1 MSGAYSTQNNLLLNK
16 LNDFYADFTRLDR
29 MLAIINGESKTSLRI
44 VDWFVTNYAKKN
56 FTVYNF
62 TTLIEFIQSF

>member
-56 FTVYNF
+56 
-62 TTLIEFIQSF
+62 

>member
-1 MSGAYSTQNNLLLNK
+1 MSGGYSTQNNLLLNK

-29 MLAIINGESKTSLRI
+29 MLAIINGESKISLRI
-44 VDWFVTNYAKKN
+44 VDWFVTNFAKKN

-62 TTLIEFIQSF
+62 IFTRNRR